1 MYFLLLPKARY
12 TKNNTVCNNLKKFAF
27 VIALN
32 VTGKLLANWQPIS
45 RIVEL
50 NIMVSTPPSQASSS
64 QYEVTNPEAEV
75 DALVAEPNP
84 ESEIDLEFLY
94 TRDIEF
100 RQETIYF
107 IVVDRFFDGDPE
119 NSEGPNPELY
129 DPEGK
134 DWGKYWGGDIQGII
148 DKLDYLKDMGV
159 TALWLTPLFEQ
170 VEALFVE
177 QAAIHGYW
185 IKDFKRLNPRFIA
198 QGEEPSLNK
207 TQETR
212 NTAFDRLIAELHK
225 RKMKMILDI
234 VCNHSNPDFSGK
246 KGELYDDGVK
256 IADFNDDK
264 NGWYHHYGEVTNWE
278 DEWQVQ
284 NCELSGLATFNE
296 NNPDYRNYIKSA
308 IKQWLDRGVDALRVD
323 TVKHMPIW
331 FWQEFNADITTHKPD
346 VFIFGEWIFSDPR
359 SERSVEFANESG
371 MTMLDFGLCL
381 AIRGALGQGAE
392 GGFQLV
398 QDVLDLDHC
407 YYGATELITFID
419 NHDMPRFQSL
429 NPDPEMLKVA
439 IALIMTTRGIP
450 CIYYGTEQY
459 LHDDTNGGNDPYNRP
474 MMTTWDTETE
484 VYRYTRLLSGLRR
497 LNPAVSMGSQW
508 QKYLTPDVYCYVRR
522 YRDSLVFVAMNRGEA
537 VKIEAVGTELP
548 EGEHTDVLTRRKF
561 EVQDGQI
568 HNLELGAREVIVIS
582 HVGERIKAQT
592 IVRAQLNAVQTQP
605 GEIVVVTG
613 DCPELGNWDI
623 SKAYP
628 LEYINTNTWFGE
640 IPFNESAGK
649 LITYKYALWREGQSP
664 LRENNVGRRW
674 VIANEGTVK
683 WRDKWATGRES

>member
-1 MYFLLLPKARY
+1 MTP
-12 TKNNTVCNNLKKFAF
+12 
-27 VIALN
+27 
-32 VTGKLLANWQPIS
+32 VTPNQ
-45 RIVEL
+45 
-50 NIMVSTPPSQASSS
+50 TSS
-64 QYEVTNPEAEV
+64 QYEVSEPEEKIDTLVEEV
-75 DALVAEPNP
+75 KP

-107 IVVDRFFDGDPE
+107 LVVDRFYDGDPE

-134 DWGKYWGGDIQGII
+134 DWGKYWGGDLQGVI

-159 TALWLTPLFEQ
+159 TAVWLTPLFEQ
-170 VEALFVE
+170 VEALFIE

-198 QGEEPSLNK
+198 KGDNPSINQ
-207 TQETR
+207 TQETKD
-212 NTAFDRLIAELHK
+212 TVFDKLVYELHQ
-225 RKMKMILDI
+225 RNMKLVLDI

-264 NGWYHHYGEVTNWE
+264 DNWYHHYGEVQNWE

-296 NNPDYRNYIKSA
+296 NNIAYRNYIKSA

-331 FWQEFNADITTHKPD
+331 FWQEFNADISTHRPD
-346 VFIFGEWIFSDPR
+346 VFIFGEWIYSDPR
-359 SERSVEFANESG
+359 NDRSVEFVNESG
-371 MTMLDFGLCL
+371 MTILDFGLCV
-381 AIRGALGQGAE
+381 AIREVLGKGAE
-392 GGFQLV
+392 AGFSLV
-398 QDVLDLDHC
+398 QDVLDLDYH

-429 NPDPEMLKVA
+429 NPDPEMLRVA
-439 IALIMTTRGIP
+439 ICLIMTTRGIP

-459 LHDDTNGGNDPYNRP
+459 LHDDTEGGNDPYNRP
-474 MMTTWDTETE
+474 MMEKWDTDSPI
-484 VYRYTRLLSGLRR
+484 YRDVRLLSGLRR
-497 LNPAVSMGSQW
+497 LNPAISMGSQW

-522 YRDSLVFVAMNRGEA
+522 YRDSVVFVAMNRGNSVTLEE
-537 VKIEAVGTELP
+537 VDTELP
-548 EGEHTDVLTRRKF
+548 DGEHTEVLSRRKF
-561 EVQDGQI
+561 EVKDGKLY
-568 HNLELGAREVIVIS
+568 NLELGSREVMIFS
-582 HVGERIKAQT
+582 RVGERVKAKT
-592 IVRAQLNAVQTQP
+592 MVRAQLNNVQTQP
-605 GEIVVVTG
+605 GEKIVVIG

-623 SKAYP
+623 GKGFP

-649 LITYKYALWREGQSP
+649 LISYKYALLREGQSP
-664 LRENNVGRRW
+664 LRENLVCRRW
-674 VIANEGTVK
+674 VLASEGTVK
-683 WRDKWATGRES
+683 WRDKWASGRES

>member
-1 MYFLLLPKARY
+1 MTP
-12 TKNNTVCNNLKKFAF
+12 
-27 VIALN
+27 
-32 VTGKLLANWQPIS
+32 VTPNQ
-45 RIVEL
+45 
-50 NIMVSTPPSQASSS
+50 TSS
-64 QYEVTNPEAEV
+64 QYEVSEPEEKIDSLVEEV
-75 DALVAEPNP
+75 KP

-107 IVVDRFFDGDPE
+107 LVVDRFYDGDPE

-134 DWGKYWGGDIQGII
+134 DWGKYWGGDLQGVI

-159 TALWLTPLFEQ
+159 TAVWLTPLFEQ
-170 VEALFVE
+170 VEALFIE

-198 QGEEPSLNK
+198 KGDNPSINQ
-207 TQETR
+207 TQESKDTV
-212 NTAFDRLIAELHK
+212 FDKLVYELHQ
-225 RKMKMILDI
+225 RNMKLVLDI

-264 NGWYHHYGEVTNWE
+264 DNWYHHYGEVQNWE

-296 NNPDYRNYIKSA
+296 NNIAYRNYIKSA

-331 FWQEFNADITTHKPD
+331 FWQEFNADILTHRPD
-346 VFIFGEWIFSDPR
+346 VFIFGEWIYSDPR
-359 SERSVEFANESG
+359 NERSVEFVNESG
-371 MTMLDFGLCL
+371 MTILDFGLCV
-381 AIRGALGQGAE
+381 AIREVLGKGAE
-392 GGFQLV
+392 AGFSLV
-398 QDVLDLDHC
+398 QDVLDLDYH

-429 NPDPEMLKVA
+429 NPDPEMLRVA
-439 IALIMTTRGIP
+439 IGLIMTTRGIP

-459 LHDDTNGGNDPYNRP
+459 LHDDTEGGNDPYNRP
-474 MMTTWDTETE
+474 MMEKWDTDSPI
-484 VYRYTRLLSGLRR
+484 YRDVRLLSGLRR
-497 LNPAVSMGSQW
+497 LNPAISMGSQW

-522 YRDSLVFVAMNRGEA
+522 YRDSVVFVALNRGNSVTLEE
-537 VKIEAVGTELP
+537 VDTELP
-548 EGEHTDVLTRRKF
+548 DGEHTEVLSRRKF
-561 EVQDGQI
+561 EVKGGKLY
-568 HNLELGAREVIVIS
+568 NLELGSREVMIFS
-582 HVGERIKAQT
+582 RVGERVKAKT
-592 IVRAQLNAVQTQP
+592 IVRAQLNNVQTQP
-605 GEIVVVTG
+605 GERIVVIG

-623 SKAYP
+623 GKGFP

-649 LITYKYALWREGQSP
+649 LISYKYALLREGQSP
-664 LRENNVGRRW
+664 LRENLVCRRW
-674 VIANEGTVK
+674 VLVSEGTVK
-683 WRDKWATGRES
+683 WRDKWASGRES

>member
-1 MYFLLLPKARY
+1 MTP
-12 TKNNTVCNNLKKFAF
+12 
-27 VIALN
+27 
-32 VTGKLLANWQPIS
+32 VTPNQ
-45 RIVEL
+45 
-50 NIMVSTPPSQASSS
+50 TSS
-64 QYEVTNPEAEV
+64 QYEVSEPEEQIDTLVEEV
-75 DALVAEPNP
+75 KP

-107 IVVDRFFDGDPE
+107 LVVDRFYDGDPE

-134 DWGKYWGGDIQGII
+134 DWGKYWGGDLQGVI

-159 TALWLTPLFEQ
+159 TAVWLTPLFEQ
-170 VEALFVE
+170 VEALFIE

-198 QGEEPSLNK
+198 KGDNPSINQ
-207 TQETR
+207 TQESKDTV
-212 NTAFDRLIAELHK
+212 FDKLVYELHQ
-225 RKMKMILDI
+225 RNMKLVLDI

-264 NGWYHHYGEVTNWE
+264 DNWYHHYGEVQNWE

-296 NNPDYRNYIKSA
+296 NNIAYRNYIKSA

-331 FWQEFNADITTHKPD
+331 FWQEFNADILTHRPD
-346 VFIFGEWIFSDPR
+346 VFIFGEWIYSDPR
-359 SERSVEFANESG
+359 NERSVEFVNESG
-371 MTMLDFGLCL
+371 MTILDFGLCV
-381 AIRGALGQGAE
+381 AIREVLGKGAE
-392 GGFQLV
+392 AGFSLV
-398 QDVLDLDHC
+398 QDVLDLDYQ

-429 NPDPEMLKVA
+429 NPDPEMLRVA
-439 IALIMTTRGIP
+439 IGLIMTTRGIP

-459 LHDDTNGGNDPYNRP
+459 LHDDTEGGNDPYNRP
-474 MMTTWDTETE
+474 MMEKWDTDSPI
-484 VYRYTRLLSGLRR
+484 YRDVRLLSGLRR
-497 LNPAVSMGSQW
+497 LNPAISMGSQW

-522 YRDSLVFVAMNRGEA
+522 YRDSVVFVALNRGNSVTLEE
-537 VKIEAVGTELP
+537 VDTELP
-548 EGEHTDVLTRRKF
+548 DGEHTEVLSRRKF
-561 EVQDGQI
+561 EVKDGKLY
-568 HNLELGAREVIVIS
+568 NLELGSREVMIFS
-582 HVGERIKAQT
+582 RVGERVKAKT
-592 IVRAQLNAVQTQP
+592 IVRAQLNNVKTQP
-605 GEIVVVTG
+605 GERIVVIG

-623 SKAYP
+623 GKGFP

-649 LITYKYALWREGQSP
+649 LISYKYALLREGQSP
-664 LRENNVGRRW
+664 LRENLVCRRW
-674 VIANEGTVK
+674 VLVSEGTVK
-683 WRDKWATGRES
+683 WRDKWASGRES

>member
-1 MYFLLLPKARY
+1 MTP
-12 TKNNTVCNNLKKFAF
+12 
-27 VIALN
+27 
-32 VTGKLLANWQPIS
+32 VTPNQ
-45 RIVEL
+45 
-50 NIMVSTPPSQASSS
+50 TSS
-64 QYEVTNPEAEV
+64 QYEVSEPEEKIESLVEEV
-75 DALVAEPNP
+75 KP

-107 IVVDRFFDGDPE
+107 IVVDRFYDGDPA
-119 NSEGPNPELY
+119 NNEGPNPELY

-134 DWGKYWGGDIQGII
+134 DWGKYWGGDLQGVI

-159 TALWLTPLFEQ
+159 TAVWLTPLFEQ

-185 IKDFKRLNPRFIA
+185 TKDFKRLNPRFIA
-198 QGEEPSLNK
+198 TSDNPSINQ
-207 TQETR
+207 TQETKD
-212 NTAFDRLIAELHK
+212 TVFDKLVYELHQ
-225 RKMKMILDI
+225 RNMKLVLDI

-256 IADFNDDK
+256 IADFNDDDDD
-264 NGWYHHYGEVTNWE
+264 WYHHYGEVTNWE

-296 NNPDYRNYIKSA
+296 NNIAYRNYIKSA

-331 FWQEFNADITTHKPD
+331 FWQEFNADILTHRPD
-346 VFIFGEWIFSDPR
+346 VFIFGEWIYSDPR
-359 SERSVEFANESG
+359 NDRSVEFVNESG
-371 MTMLDFGLCL
+371 MTILDFGLCV
-381 AIRGALGQGAE
+381 AIREVLGKGAE
-392 GGFQLV
+392 AGFQLV
-398 QDVLDLDHC
+398 QDVLNLDHR

-429 NPDPEMLKVA
+429 NPDPEMLHLA
-439 IALIMTTRGIP
+439 ICLIMTTRGIP

-459 LHDDTNGGNDPYNRP
+459 LHDDTDGGNDPYNRP
-474 MMTTWDTETE
+474 MMEKWNTDAPI
-484 VYRYTRLLSGLRR
+484 YRDVRLLSGLRR
-497 LNPAVSMGSQW
+497 LNPAISMGSQW

-522 YRDSLVFVAMNRGEA
+522 YRDSVVFVAMNRGSS
-537 VKIEAVGTELP
+537 VTTIEEVDTELP
-548 EGEHTDVLTRRKF
+548 DGEHTEVLSRRKF
-561 EVQDGQI
+561 EVKDGMLY
-568 HNLELGAREVIVIS
+568 NLELGSQEVMIFS
-582 HVGERIKAQT
+582 RVGERVKAKT
-592 IVRAQLNAVQTQP
+592 IVRAQLNSVRTQP
-605 GEIVVVTG
+605 GERIVVIG

-623 SKAYP
+623 SKGFP

-649 LITYKYALWREGQSP
+649 LISYKYALLREGLSP
-664 LRENNVGRRW
+664 LRENLVCRRW
-674 VIANEGTVK
+674 VLVSEGTVK
-683 WRDKWATGRES
+683 WRDKWASGRES

>member
-1 MYFLLLPKARY
+1 MTP
-12 TKNNTVCNNLKKFAF
+12 
-27 VIALN
+27 
-32 VTGKLLANWQPIS
+32 VTPNQ
-45 RIVEL
+45 
-50 NIMVSTPPSQASSS
+50 TSS
-64 QYEVTNPEAEV
+64 QYEVSEPEEKIDTLVEEV
-75 DALVAEPNP
+75 KP

-107 IVVDRFFDGDPE
+107 LVVDRFYDGDPE

-134 DWGKYWGGDIQGII
+134 DWGKYWGGDLQGVI

-159 TALWLTPLFEQ
+159 TAVWLTPLFEQ
-170 VEALFVE
+170 VEALFIE

-198 QGEEPSLNK
+198 KGDNPSINQ
-207 TQETR
+207 TQETKD
-212 NTAFDRLIAELHK
+212 TVFDKLVHELHQ
-225 RKMKMILDI
+225 RNMKLVLDI

-264 NGWYHHYGEVTNWE
+264 DNWYHHYGEVQNWE

-296 NNPDYRNYIKSA
+296 NNIAYRNYIKSA

-331 FWQEFNADITTHKPD
+331 FWQEFNADISTHRPD
-346 VFIFGEWIFSDPR
+346 VFIFGEWIYSDPR
-359 SERSVEFANESG
+359 NDRSVEFVNESG
-371 MTMLDFGLCL
+371 MTILDFGLCV
-381 AIRGALGQGAE
+381 AIREVLGKGAE
-392 GGFQLV
+392 AGFSLV
-398 QDVLDLDHC
+398 QDVLDLDYR

-429 NPDPEMLKVA
+429 NPDPEMLRVA
-439 IALIMTTRGIP
+439 IGLIMTTRGIP

-459 LHDDTNGGNDPYNRP
+459 LHDDTEGGNDPYNRP
-474 MMTTWDTETE
+474 MMEKWDTDSPI
-484 VYRYTRLLSGLRR
+484 YRDVRLLSGLRR
-497 LNPAVSMGSQW
+497 LNPAISMGSQW

-522 YRDSLVFVAMNRGEA
+522 YRDSVVFVALNRGNSVTLEE
-537 VKIEAVGTELP
+537 VDTELP
-548 EGEHTDVLTRRKF
+548 DGEHTEVLSRRKF
-561 EVQDGQI
+561 EVKDGKLY
-568 HNLELGAREVIVIS
+568 NLELGSREVMIFS
-582 HVGERIKAQT
+582 RVGERVKGKT
-592 IVRAQLNAVQTQP
+592 IVRAQLNNVQTQP
-605 GEIVVVTG
+605 GEIIVVIG

-623 SKAYP
+623 GKGFP

-649 LITYKYALWREGQSP
+649 LISYKYALLREGQSP
-664 LRENNVGRRW
+664 LRENLVCRRW
-674 VIANEGTVK
+674 VLASEGTVK
-683 WRDKWATGRES
+683 WRDKWASGRES

>member
-1 MYFLLLPKARY
+1 
-12 TKNNTVCNNLKKFAF
+12 
-27 VIALN
+27 
-32 VTGKLLANWQPIS
+32 
-45 RIVEL
+45 
-50 NIMVSTPPSQASSS
+50 MVSTPPSQASSS
-64 QYEVTNPEAEV
+64 QYEVTNSEAEIES
-75 DALVAEPNP
+75 LVIEAKP
-84 ESEIDLEFLY
+84 ESDIDLEFLY

-107 IVVDRFFDGDPE
+107 IVVDRFYDGDPD

-129 DPEGK
+129 DPERK
-134 DWGKYWGGDIQGII
+134 DWGKYWGGDLQGII
-148 DKLDYLKDMGV
+148 EKLDYLKDLGV
-159 TALWLTPLFEQ
+159 TAVWLTPLFEQ

-185 IKDFKRLNPRFIA
+185 TKDFKRINPRFI
-198 QGEEPSLNK
+198 GKDEEPSLNK
-207 TQETR
+207 TQDTKD
-212 NTAFDRLIAELHK
+212 TVFDRLVAELHK
-225 RKMKMILDI
+225 RKMKLVLDI

-264 NGWYHHYGEVTNWE
+264 DNWYHHYGEVTNWE

-296 NNPDYRNYIKSA
+296 NNVEYRNYIKSA

-359 SERSVEFANESG
+359 SDLSVEFANESG
-371 MTMLDFGLCL
+371 MTMLDFGFCL
-381 AIRGALGQGAE
+381 AIRAALAQGAE
-392 GGFQLV
+392 GGFHLI
-398 QDVLDLDHC
+398 QDVLDLDHRYC
-407 YYGATELITFID
+407 GATELITFID

-429 NPDPEMLKVA
+429 NPDPEMLRVA
-439 IALIMTTRGIP
+439 IAVIMTSRGIP

-459 LHDDTNGGNDPYNRP
+459 LHDDTNDGNDPYNRP
-474 MMTTWDTETE
+474 MMENWDTESRL
-484 VYRYTRLLSGLRR
+484 YRDIRLLSGLRR

-522 YRDSLVFVAMNRGEA
+522 YRDSVLFVAMNRGEA
-537 VKIEAVGTELP
+537 VKLEAIDTELP
-548 EGEHTDVLTRRKF
+548 DGEHTDILMRRKF
-561 EVQDGQI
+561 EVTDGKLQD
-568 HNLELGAREVIVIS
+568 LELDARDVIVIS
-582 HVGERIKAQT
+582 HVGERIKGQT
-592 IVRAQLNAVQTQP
+592 IVRVQLNGVQTQP
-605 GEIVVVTG
+605 GETVVVIG

-628 LEYINTNTWFGE
+628 LEFINTNTWFGE
-640 IPFNESAGK
+640 IPFDESAGK
-649 LITYKYALWREGQSP
+649 LITYKYALWREGQAP
-664 LRENNVGRRW
+664 LRENTVGRRW
-674 VIANEGTVK
+674 VIATEGTVK
-683 WRDKWATGRES
+683 WRDRWAT

>member
-1 MYFLLLPKARY
+1 MTP
-12 TKNNTVCNNLKKFAF
+12 
-27 VIALN
+27 
-32 VTGKLLANWQPIS
+32 VTPNQ
-45 RIVEL
+45 
-50 NIMVSTPPSQASSS
+50 TSS
-64 QYEVTNPEAEV
+64 QYEVSEPEEKIDSLVEEV
-75 DALVAEPNP
+75 KP

-107 IVVDRFFDGDPE
+107 LVVDRFYDGDPE

-134 DWGKYWGGDIQGII
+134 DWGKYWGGDLQGVI

-159 TALWLTPLFEQ
+159 TAVWLTPLFEQ
-170 VEALFVE
+170 VEALFIE

-198 QGEEPSLNK
+198 KGDNPSINQ
-207 TQETR
+207 TQETKD
-212 NTAFDRLIAELHK
+212 TVFDKLVYELHQ
-225 RKMKMILDI
+225 RKMKLVLDI

-264 NGWYHHYGEVTNWE
+264 DNWYHHYGEVQNWE

-296 NNPDYRNYIKSA
+296 NNIAYRNYIKSA

-331 FWQEFNADITTHKPD
+331 FWQEFNADILTHRPD
-346 VFIFGEWIFSDPR
+346 VFIFGEWIYSDPR
-359 SERSVEFANESG
+359 NERSVEFVNESG
-371 MTMLDFGLCL
+371 MTILDFGLCV
-381 AIRGALGQGAE
+381 AIREVLGKGAE
-392 GGFQLV
+392 AGFSLV
-398 QDVLDLDHC
+398 QDVLDLDYH

-429 NPDPEMLKVA
+429 NPDPEMLRVA
-439 IALIMTTRGIP
+439 ICLIMTTRGIP

-459 LHDDTNGGNDPYNRP
+459 LHDDTEGGNDPYNRP
-474 MMTTWDTETE
+474 MMEKWDTDSPI
-484 VYRYTRLLSGLRR
+484 YRDVRLLSGLRR
-497 LNPAVSMGSQW
+497 LNPAISMGSQW

-522 YRDSLVFVAMNRGEA
+522 YRDSLVFVAMNRGNSVTLEE
-537 VKIEAVGTELP
+537 VDTELP
-548 EGEHTDVLTRRKF
+548 DGDHTEVLSRRKF
-561 EVQDGQI
+561 EVKDGKLY
-568 HNLELGAREVIVIS
+568 NLELGSREVMIFS
-582 HVGERIKAQT
+582 RVGERVKAKT
-592 IVRAQLNAVQTQP
+592 MVRAQLNNVKTQP
-605 GEIVVVTG
+605 GERIVVIG

-623 SKAYP
+623 GKGFP

-649 LITYKYALWREGQSP
+649 LISYKYALLREGQSP
-664 LRENNVGRRW
+664 LRENLVCRRW
-674 VIANEGTVK
+674 VLVSEGTVK
-683 WRDKWATGRES
+683 WRDKWASGRES

>member
-1 MYFLLLPKARY
+1 MTP
-12 TKNNTVCNNLKKFAF
+12 
-27 VIALN
+27 
-32 VTGKLLANWQPIS
+32 VTPNQ
-45 RIVEL
+45 
-50 NIMVSTPPSQASSS
+50 TSS
-64 QYEVTNPEAEV
+64 QYEVSEPEEKIDSLVEEV
-75 DALVAEPNP
+75 KP

-107 IVVDRFFDGDPE
+107 LVVDRFYDGDPE

-129 DPEGK
+129 DPEAK
-134 DWGKYWGGDIQGII
+134 DWGKYWGGDLQGVI

-159 TALWLTPLFEQ
+159 TAVWLTPLFEQ

-198 QGEEPSLNK
+198 KGDNPSINQ
-207 TQETR
+207 TQESKDTV
-212 NTAFDRLIAELHK
+212 FDKLVYELHQ
-225 RKMKMILDI
+225 RNMKLVLDI

-264 NGWYHHYGEVTNWE
+264 DNWYHHYGEVQNWE

-296 NNPDYRNYIKSA
+296 NNIAYRNYIKSA

-331 FWQEFNADITTHKPD
+331 FWQEFNADISTHRPD
-346 VFIFGEWIFSDPR
+346 VFIFGEWIYSDPR
-359 SERSVEFANESG
+359 NERSVEFVNESG
-371 MTMLDFGLCL
+371 MTILDFGLCV
-381 AIRGALGQGAE
+381 AIREVLGKGAE
-392 GGFQLV
+392 AGFSLV
-398 QDVLDLDHC
+398 QDVLDLDFH

-429 NPDPEMLKVA
+429 NPDPEMLRVA
-439 IALIMTTRGIP
+439 IGLIMTTRGIP

-459 LHDDTNGGNDPYNRP
+459 LHDDTEGGNDPYNRP
-474 MMTTWDTETE
+474 MMEKWDTDSPI
-484 VYRYTRLLSGLRR
+484 YRDVRLLSGLRR
-497 LNPAVSMGSQW
+497 LNPAISMGSQW

-522 YRDSLVFVAMNRGEA
+522 YRDSVVFVAMNRGNSVTLEE
-537 VKIEAVGTELP
+537 VDTELP
-548 EGEHTDVLTRRKF
+548 DGEHTEVLSRRKF
-561 EVQDGQI
+561 EVKDGKLY
-568 HNLELGAREVIVIS
+568 NLELGSREVMIFS
-582 HVGERIKAQT
+582 RVGERVKGKT
-592 IVRAQLNAVQTQP
+592 IVRAQLNNVQTQP
-605 GEIVVVTG
+605 GERIVVIG

-623 SKAYP
+623 GKGFP

-640 IPFNESAGK
+640 IPFDESAGK
-649 LITYKYALWREGQSP
+649 LISYKYVLLREGQSP
-664 LRENNVGRRW
+664 LRENLVCRRW
-674 VIANEGTVK
+674 VLVQEGTVK
-683 WRDKWATGRES
+683 W